1 MTNREKYGYWEE
13 NSRYDLDTASA
24 MFETGRYLYSAF
36 MCQQTIEKMVKGLHV
51 LFVGEE
57 PQKTHNIALLFTQLT
72 ETEEFRTCRTQP
84 GFEDST
90 NRYIP
95 FFVRL
100 LAFYISSRYPS
111 YKERVATL
119 LDRSE
124 AEDILLTTKEA
135 HEWLT
140 SLSKSLT

>member
-1 MTNREKYGYWEE
+1 
-13 NSRYDLDTASA
+13 
-24 MFETGRYLYSAF
+24 
-36 MCQQTIEKMVKGLHV
+36 MCQQAMEKIVKGLHV

-57 PQKTHNIALLFTQLT
+57 PQKTHNIALLFTQLL
-72 ETEEFRTCRTQP
+72 ETERFRNCRTQP

-90 NRYIP
+90 IRYIP

-100 LAFYISSRYPS
+100 LAFYITSRYPS
-111 YKERVATL
+111 YKERVATM

-124 AEDILLTTKEA
+124 AADILATTKEA

>member
-1 MTNREKYGYWEE
+1 M
-13 NSRYDLDTASA
+13 L
-24 MFETGRYLYSAF
+24 ETGRYLYSAF
-36 MCQQTIEKMVKGLHV
+36 MCQQAMEKIVKGLHV

-57 PQKTHNIALLFTQLT
+57 PQKTHNIALLFTQLV
-72 ETEEFRTCRTQP
+72 EREEFRTCRNMP
-84 GFEDST
+84 GFGNGRD
-90 NRYIP
+90 RFVP

-124 AEDILLTTKEA
+124 AVDILKTTKEA

-140 SLSKSLT
+140 SLSKSLK